1 MYQQTS
7 SGLIP
12 GRAAPRVFVAVL
24 ALLLAASTA
33 ATVAWCASMPDMGDM
48 SMPGGWTMSML
59 WMPMDGQSW
68 ISAEASFVGMW
79 TVMMIAMMLPSLIPV
94 LWRYRQSIGRRGGG
108 HADAHTALSALGYFV
123 VWTVFGAATFPVVA
137 ALAAM
142 TMRVQ
147 SMARMVPLAIGA
159 VVLLAGLMQFSGW
172 KVRKLACCRAMH
184 RDESSLP
191 MDAGTAWRDGLHHGW
206 HCVGCCAGLTVAW
219 LAVGV
224 MDLRAMAIVTVAIT
238 AERLAPASVP
248 VARAIGIVVVVLGL
262 LLVARAGGLA

>member
-12 GRAAPRVFVAVL
+12 GRAVPRTFVAVL

-33 ATVAWCASMPDMGDM
+33 ATVAWCASMPEMGDM
-48 SMPGGWTMSML
+48 PMPGGWTMSML
-59 WMPMDGQSW
+59 WMPMDGQGW

-94 LWRYRQSIGRRGGG
+94 LWRYRQRIEHSGGA
-108 HADAHTALSALGYFV
+108 HPDARTALAGLGYFV
-123 VWTVFGAATFPVVA
+123 VWTMFGVATFPVVA

-147 SMARMVPLAIGA
+147 SMARMVPLTIGA

-172 KVRKLACCRAMH
+172 KARSLACCREMH
-184 RDESSLP
+184 VDER
-191 MDAGTAWRDGLHHGW
+191 ATATRSAWHDGVRHGW
-206 HCVGCCAGLTVAW
+206 HCVGCCAGLTAAW
-219 LAVGV
+219 LTIGV
-224 MDLRAMAIVTVAIT
+224 MDLHAMALVTVAVS
-238 AERLAPASVP
+238 AERLAPAPVP
-248 VARAIGIVVVVLGL
+248 MAWIIGVIALAFGL
-262 LLVARAGGLA
+262 LRLVQAAGLA